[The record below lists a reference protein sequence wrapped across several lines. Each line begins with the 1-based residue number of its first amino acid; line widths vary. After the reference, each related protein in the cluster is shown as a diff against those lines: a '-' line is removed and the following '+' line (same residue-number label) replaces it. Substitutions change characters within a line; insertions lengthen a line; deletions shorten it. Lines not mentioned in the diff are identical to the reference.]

1 MAYCPAGTSSTVALW
16 TRGWF
21 YCDCY
26 IIYLKLFF
34 FLVGEDE
41 IWGCYCWRNL
51 KYHGCS
57 SGLQASFLWICMA
70 FTLYQWVSSCRISVL
85 VSSREKCK
93 SYGLLTAVW
102 VIRRSLL
109 VWMFPKHRSLQMC
122 LGAYVEYCAWGLL
135 SGPLYCDLWGI
146 FRFDCQREVVCSSAL
161 SNSSVFGHQLKFRW
175 TLILVRVIT
184 LSIQMLPIFAVIYWK
199 SSCSQ
204 KFFCM
209 TVKSPL
215 RVKCLHYQ

>member
-1 MAYCPAGTSSTVALW
+1 MIVT
-16 TRGWF
+16 
-21 YCDCY
+21 
-26 IIYLKLFF
+26 LFILNYYYF
-34 FLVGEDE
+34 FLVGVDE
-41 IWGCYCWRNL
+41 IWGCCCGRNL

-146 FRFDCQREVVCSSAL
+146 FRFDCQRWCV
-161 SNSSVFGHQLKFRW
+161 
-175 TLILVRVIT
+175 
-184 LSIQMLPIFAVIYWK
+184 
-199 SSCSQ
+199 
-204 KFFCM
+204 
-209 TVKSPL
+209 PL
-215 RVKCLHYQ
+215 LFPTHLFLAISWSLGGLWS